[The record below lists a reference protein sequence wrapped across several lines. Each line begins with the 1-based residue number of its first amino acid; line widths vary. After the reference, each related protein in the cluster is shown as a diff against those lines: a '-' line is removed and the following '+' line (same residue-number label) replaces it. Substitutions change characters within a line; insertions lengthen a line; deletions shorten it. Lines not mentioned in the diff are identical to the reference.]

1 MHYCIYET
9 LFEIIHKRCI
19 QNLSNTKK
27 LNILITLV
35 QKYHFQQYITRM
47 PVTMVP
53 TEKGNLKYACRQLW
67 CWQKLL
73 LAISQTKVVNCNNA
87 YKSCH
92 LQLLHTKVVIC
103 YCCIQKLLP
112 LWHHFAIFGM
122 ASKYAQS
129 ITKYTKYSVYYKMY
143 TNETRI

>member
-1 MHYCIYET
+1 MHYFIDET
-9 LFEIIHKRCI
+9 IFEIIHKRCI
-19 QNLSNTKK
+19 QILSNTKK
-27 LNILITLV
+27 LNILINLV
-35 QKYHFQQYITRM
+35 QKYHLQQCITRM

-53 TEKGNLKYACRQLW
+53 TEKGNLKYAYRQRW

-103 YCCIQKLLP
+103 YCCIQRLLP
-112 LWHHFAIFGM
+112 LWRHFAFFIVCSWAELHDWRKGLM
-122 ASKYAQS
+122 P
-129 ITKYTKYSVYYKMY
+129 
-143 TNETRI
+143 R